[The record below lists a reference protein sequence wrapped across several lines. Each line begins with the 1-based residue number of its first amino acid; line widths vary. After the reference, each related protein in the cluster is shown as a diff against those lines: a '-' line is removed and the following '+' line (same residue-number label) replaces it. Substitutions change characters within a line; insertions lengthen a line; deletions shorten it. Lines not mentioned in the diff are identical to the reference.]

1 MRQTGNDQQLLRNL
15 SRLPREIPPRVDP
28 WPAIEARISRPQWV
42 GTSRLAGSQWLM
54 RAAAAVM
61 VIGLA
66 VGMIMGPRWAI
77 GPEPQRSVIAD
88 RGGAAAVG
96 LPIGLAGSE
105 AEYQAAFRE
114 FIGVGQSR
122 SALSQQTID
131 HIATGWADLR
141 AVEFAVTRALA
152 NDPHNRFLNDRMLEL
167 RARQLAFLR
176 QLASLDQ
183 SNRRRMI

>member
-1 MRQTGNDQQLLRNL
+1 MRQSDDDQQLLRNL
-15 SRLPREIPPRVDP
+15 NRLPREIPPRVDP
-28 WPAIEARISRPQWV
+28 WPEIEARISRLRRAR
-42 GTSRLAGSQWLM
+42 TSRLARNQWLM
-54 RAAAAVM
+54 RAVAAVM
-61 VIGLA
+61 VLGLA

-77 GPEPQRSVIAD
+77 GPGPQWSVSAD
-88 RGGAAAVG
+88 RGGAAAAG

-105 AEYQAAFRE
+105 AE

-122 SALSQQTID
+122 PALSPQTID

-152 NDPHNRFLNDRMLEL
+152 KDPDNRFLNDRMLEL